1 MNTKVE
7 TDVSVIDIVKQVS
20 SVVLLVSGIGGFYYF
35 SDVQL
40 LYRVMGLLAVIAGVV
55 AMMLTTDVGRSV
67 WAFSIESKL
76 EVKKV
81 VWPTRD
87 ETMKTTGLVFAMVSL
102 VGLVLWALDSLLFL
116 GVRLL
121 TGQGG

>member
-1 MNTKVE
+1 MNTQVEADESVLDVVKKVF
-7 TDVSVIDIVKQVS
+7 SVAA
-20 SVVLLVSGIGGFYYF
+20 VVAGIGGFYYF
-35 SDVQL
+35 SDVAL
-40 LYRVMGLLAVIAGVV
+40 LYRVIGILVVFSGVV
-55 AMMLTTDVGRSV
+55 AAMLTTALGRSV
-67 WAFSIESKL
+67 WTFAIESRT

-87 ETMKTTGLVFAMVSL
+87 ETMKTTLMVFAMVSV
-102 VGLVLWALDSLLFL
+102 VGIVLWLLDTALFW

>member
-1 MNTKVE
+1 MSIQVE
-7 TDVSVIDIVKQVS
+7 ADVSVVDIVKQVF
-20 SVVLLVSGIGGFYYF
+20 SVVFLIAGIGGFYYF

-40 LYRVMGLLAVIAGVV
+40 LYRVMGILAVVSVVV
-55 AMMLTTDVGRSV
+55 AMMLTTALGRSI
-67 WAFSIESKL
+67 WTFSIESRT

-87 ETMKTTGLVFAMVSL
+87 ETMKTTLMVFAMVAL
-102 VGLVLWALDSLLFL
+102 VGIVLWLLDTALFW

-121 TGQGG
+121 TGQSG